1 MKKILIGILMILGS
15 VAYGKGV
22 EIPKNRMTGYPFVNL
37 EKIRVSDYKEKPME
51 EVKITINTTT
61 YERKSM
67 YSDRISKG
75 SLKEPF
81 IFNQKINTITGE
93 TTEEF
98 QTNKNGVAEI
108 NQKIEFGDLIKDLN
122 YKGAFYSAKFDKK
135 IIKMIITVSKD
146 GYTAKQ
152 FIYEGEY
159 PEILDVRLKSHTDN
173 VNNSKVLKEITVE
186 EQSDNL
192 KIFKNLAKDNNL
204 ELKNYSKI
212 EIKNKNY
219 TTFDLDCTNNLE
231 GTELE
236 FNNYILPLLEYGEN
250 LIHSDAYGIN
260 FRINE
265 KNGNTYQYLIRS
277 DVLKQYKNYEL
288 SATELYRRVIR
299 IKNKKRLN

>member
-15 VAYGKGV
+15 VTYGKEV
-22 EIPKNRMTGYPFVNL
+22 EIPKNRMTEYPFVSF

-51 EVKITINTTT
+51 EVKITIETTV
-61 YERKSM
+61 YERKNM

-81 IFNQKINTITGE
+81 IFEQKINTITE
-93 TTEEF
+93 KTREEF
-98 QTNKNGVAEI
+98 QTNKNGIAEI
-108 NQKIEFGDLIKDLN
+108 NKKIEFGDLIKDLN

-135 IIKMIITVSKD
+135 MIKMIIIVEKD
-146 GYTAKQ
+146 GYTAKKYT
-152 FIYEGEY
+152 YEGEY
-159 PEILDVRLKSHTDN
+159 PNILDVRLKSQTDN
-173 VNNSKVLKEITVE
+173 DNNSKVLQEMTVE

-204 ELKNYSKI
+204 ELKNYSEI
-212 EIKNKNY
+212 EIRNKNY
-219 TTFDLDCTNNLE
+219 TAFDLDYKNNLG

-236 FNNYILPLLEYGEN
+236 FNNYILPLLEYGEK
-250 LIHSDAYGIN
+250 LIHSDADGIM

-265 KNGNTYQYLIRS
+265 KNGNTYQYLIRN
-277 DVLKQYKNYEL
+277 DILKKYKNYEL
-288 SATELYRRVIR
+288 SGTELYRRVIR